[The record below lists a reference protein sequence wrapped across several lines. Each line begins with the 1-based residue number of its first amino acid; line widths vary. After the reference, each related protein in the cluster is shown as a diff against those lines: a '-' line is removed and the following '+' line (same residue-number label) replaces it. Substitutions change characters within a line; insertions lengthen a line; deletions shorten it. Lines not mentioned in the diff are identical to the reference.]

1 MTPEKKTSQN
11 SHEAETIG
19 QRMLA
24 AREAKGLS
32 HTEVSAATHMMEK
45 HIRAIESDD
54 FPALGA
60 VVYAKGF
67 IKLYSDFLGLD
78 TESILKE
85 FGRKVRP
92 KNPVQ
97 MLQSTAP
104 ARSET
109 KSEITEAVQQQVT
122 KIVSVAKSLPSRI
135 SEKWLKRILLN
146 TGIAVLLAVLIG
158 GCFVGIRS
166 CVSVLKEK
174 RPAPQHT
181 IYHSDA
187 VIEPPPEPYMDNP

>member
-1 MTPEKKTSQN
+1 MTPEKKNTQN

-32 HTEVSAATHMMEK
+32 HAQVSAATHMMEK

-54 FPALGA
+54 FPSLGA

-78 TESILKE
+78 TEELLKE
-85 FGRKVRP
+85 FSKKLRP
-92 KNPVQ
+92 KNPAQV
-97 MLQSTAP
+97 LQTSKPSSDA
-104 ARSET
+104 

-122 KIVSVAKSLPSRI
+122 KIVSVAKSLPSRV
-135 SEKWLKRILLN
+135 SEKALKKILLT
-146 TGIAVLLAVLIG
+146 TGVALVLAVLIG
-158 GCFVGIRS
+158 GSVIGIRS

-174 RPAPQHT
+174 RPAPAHT
-181 IYHSDA
+181 TYQSDA
-187 VIEPPPEPYMDNP
+187 VIDPPPEPYMDAP